1 VTVAVDGLE
10 VTSARRPRV
19 LVVDDQ
25 DAIREAMAE
34 MLIELGMAVVG
45 TARDGGQAVD
55 LADTSEADV
64 VLMDLRM
71 PGVDGLEA
79 TRLIKERR
87 PLTQIIIYSA
97 YDDPA
102 LQRGAD
108 EVGAF
113 CYLVKGCRPQ
123 LVYEMLGMA
132 WAHAAGQ
139 QGGSPGDQSLG

>member
-1 VTVAVDGLE
+1 MTVAVDGPK

-55 LADTSEADV
+55 LADTSDADV

-139 QGGSPGDQSLG
+139 QFGSAADPSLG

>member
-1 VTVAVDGLE
+1 
-10 VTSARRPRV
+10 
-19 LVVDDQ
+19 VDDQ

-45 TARDGGQAVD
+45 TAGDGGQAVD
-55 LADTSEADV
+55 LADASDADV

-102 LQRGAD
+102 LHRGAD
-108 EVGAF
+108 EVGVF

-132 WAHAAGQ
+132 WAHIAGQ
-139 QGGSPGDQSLG
+139 LAGPPGESLPG

>member
-1 VTVAVDGLE
+1 MTVAVDSPK

-102 LQRGAD
+102 LHRGAD

-139 QGGSPGDQSLG
+139 VGSAADPSLG

>member
-1 VTVAVDGLE
+1 VTVAVDGPELS
-10 VTSARRPRV
+10 SARRPRV

-34 MLIELGMAVVG
+34 MLIELGMAVVA
-45 TARDGGQAVD
+45 TAGDGGQAVD
-55 LADTSEADV
+55 LADAAEADV

-71 PGVDGLEA
+71 PGLDGLEA

-102 LQRGAD
+102 LHRGAD
-108 EVGAF
+108 EVGVF

-132 WAHAAGQ
+132 WAHVAGEQAGPAAD
-139 QGGSPGDQSLG
+139 SSLG

>member
-1 VTVAVDGLE
+1 VTVALDERMTTG
-10 VTSARRPRV
+10 RRPRV

-45 TARDGGQAVD
+45 TAEDGGRAVD
-55 LADTSEADV
+55 LAEESEADV

-79 TRLIKERR
+79 TRRIKERR

-102 LQRGAD
+102 LHRGAD
-108 EVGAF
+108 EVGVF

-139 QGGSPGDQSLG
+139 QSSPDASPG